1 LQNFPRT
8 LGGEEAVRRKKG
20 AAAAPYIR
28 VDLTEAGP
36 LETTAS
42 VNPYLTE
49 AVASQTPASVN

>member
-28 VDLTEAGP
+28 VDLTEA
-36 LETTAS
+36 
-42 VNPYLTE
+42 
-49 AVASQTPASVN
+49 VASQTPASVN